1 MKRRILSLLLVL
13 TLLLALPFA
22 VAAEE
27 NGTANQE
34 NVSITVSPEP
44 DLTTGVIDVEV
55 LDTLTFQLKDTG
67 GNEVNSGFL
76 RVPYGNSTTD
86 MSVTNGAVQ
95 LPVSNLIVSNND
107 RLDGGSREYCFKYME
122 SSDRDPIAEITLNI
136 SVHSVSVSNISLT
149 SNYALGGQIDAFN
162 VVFPQVNGVTF
173 GTPQIRN
180 EADEPV
186 TSGTFDHQTYKVQVP
201 VSFSKG
207 YKPAD
212 DFAITLDGKP
222 GEPIDGGYAFE
233 LYPTYTITYNNLD
246 GGNLSNAPASYNKYS
261 GTVTIPNPTKDGYRF
276 LGWTGEGITE
286 PQKDISFAANEMNR
300 NLTYTAKWEKIIYHN
315 VDFVTRHG
323 ATPQAQR
330 VESGTKAAKP
340 ADPTE
345 DGWKFK
351 SWHLNNDYKDAPFD
365 FDTPITGDT
374 TLYAKWAKTWTVT
387 FDSNGHGAA
396 PAVQTVEEGEKATKP
411 ADPTA
416 EGYSFQGWYTDTRYT
431 MEYDFSKEVTEDT
444 TLYAKWVKK
453 PIVSFNTNG
462 HGAAPASQTVEL
474 NGKAV
479 KPADPT
485 AEGYVFR
492 GWYTTAACT
501 TEFDFNTPIAADTT
515 LYAKWDEI
523 YTVTFNV
530 GGHGTAPAPQKVENG
545 GKATKPENPTAKGW
559 RFDGW
564 YTDEKCT
571 ARYDFDKA
579 VTANTT
585 LYAKWT
591 QLFTLTFETNGGT
604 KIDSVEAPDGSLVYL
619 GSYKP
624 TKSGY
629 YFVGWYTDKN
639 LTRASRVGYV
649 RMDGNK
655 TVYAKFAVADKTNPK
670 TADPALPG
678 LALAVLSFSTVG
690 LAAVGLKKRK

>member
-13 TLLLALPFA
+13 TLLLALPVG
-22 VAAEE
+22 VAATE
-27 NGTANQE
+27 AAKKD
-34 NVSITVSPEP
+34 V
-44 DLTTGVIDVEV
+44 DIDVR
-55 LDTLTFQLKDTG
+55 
-67 GNEVNSGFL
+67 S
-76 RVPYGNSTTD
+76 NSTL
-86 MSVTNGAVQ
+86 NYGE
-95 LPVSNLIVSNND
+95 PIVFFVHEKGND
-107 RLDGGSREYCFKYME
+107 
-122 SSDRDPIAEITLNI
+122 T
-136 SVHSVSVSNISLT
+136 T
-149 SNYALGGQIDAFN
+149 
-162 VVFPQVNGVTF
+162 
-173 GTPQIRN
+173 
-180 EADEPV
+180 PV
-186 TSGTFDHQTYKVQVP
+186 TSGQLRIKLNDSSYGDYPGADGTVRIFLNANLVDQDVTVYVQYLGNDLWNETEEKTIQVHMNPQPLSTVTLTSAGYAYGAPVSGFSVKSATEHVSAGKVSIVNDTDTTFGEKAYKVRLQLTTE
-201 VSFSKG
+201 KG
-207 YKPAD
+207 YSLASD
-212 DFAITLDGKP
+212 VAVTLDDKTGTSTD
-222 GEPIDGGYAFE
+222 DGYYEFQLDE
-233 LYPTYTITYNNLD
+233 LYPTYTITYHLD
-246 GGNLSNAPASYNKYS
+246 GGTISGQPTSYNKYS

-286 PQKDISFAANEMNR
+286 PQKDISFAAKEMNQ
-300 NLTYTAKWEKIIYHN
+300 NLTYTAEWKEIIYHN
-315 VDFVTRHG
+315 VGFVTEHG

-330 VESGTKAAKP
+330 VESGTKAARP

-345 DGWKFK
+345 DGWRFK
-351 SWHLNNDYKDAPFD
+351 GWHDYMDAPFD

-387 FDSNGHGAA
+387 FDANGYGTA

-416 EGYSFQGWYTDTRYT
+416 EGYSFQGWYTTA
-431 MEYDFSKEVTEDT
+431 ECTEEFQFDT
-444 TLYAKWVKK
+444 TPITGNTTVYAKWVKK

-462 HGAAPASQTVEL
+462 HGAALASQTVEL

-501 TEFDFNTPIAADTT
+501 TEFDFNTPIAAD
-515 LYAKWDEI
+515 
-523 YTVTFNV
+523 
-530 GGHGTAPAPQKVENG
+530 
-545 GKATKPENPTAKGW
+545 
-559 RFDGW
+559 
-564 YTDEKCT
+564 
-571 ARYDFDKA
+571 
-579 VTANTT
+579 TT

-690 LAAVGLKKRK
+690 LAAMGLKKRK

>member
-22 VAAEE
+22 GSAEAAAKLKVTATMTSNDSLFFGENLELKVEDE
-27 NGTANQE
+27 NGHPVTDGY
-34 NVSITVSPEP
+34 V
-44 DLTTGVIDVEV
+44 
-55 LDTLTFQLKDTG
+55 TFG
-67 GNEVNSGFL
+67 H
-76 RVPYGNSTTD
+76 
-86 MSVTNGAVQ
+86 NGK
-95 LPVSNLIVSNND
+95 LYDRPVSNGVAQISADDLVNRLGLVVGEQAEVTFSYLGSESYEPSEVPGKAEVTVNSKTVTQVAMTYSGYAYGNDIATVSIQTSAGANIAGVRFYDAKDQAQTAGSFGEGAYKVWINLAPAFGYEFPEKGALAVTLNGEKPLDCIDGFYVFQLD
-107 RLDGGSREYCFKYME
+107 RLVTTYHIKYTLDGGTMSGAPETYTE
-122 SSDRDPIAEITLNI
+122 NSADITLPQPTKADYRFTGWTGTD
-136 SVHSVSVSNISLT
+136 LT
-149 SNYALGGQIDAFN
+149 A
-162 VVFPQVNGVTF
+162 
-173 GTPQIRN
+173 
-180 EADEPV
+180 
-186 TSGTFDHQTYKVQVP
+186 
-201 VSFSKG
+201 
-207 YKPAD
+207 
-212 DFAITLDGKP
+212 
-222 GEPIDGGYAFE
+222 
-233 LYPTYTITYNNLD
+233 PTME
-246 GGNLSNAPASYNKYS
+246 
-261 GTVTIPNPTKDGYRF
+261 VTIP
-276 LGWTGEGITE
+276 TGSKGDRE
-286 PQKDISFAANEMNR
+286 
-300 NLTYTAKWEKIIYHN
+300 YTANWEKIQYFTVFYN
-315 VDFVTRHG
+315 VHG
-323 ATPQAQR
+323 HGTAPAEEK
-330 VESGTKAAKP
+330 VESGKTAAKP
-340 ADPTE
+340 EDPTA

-351 SWHLNNDYKDAPFD
+351 GWYISDDYIGEPFD
-365 FDTPITGDT
+365 FTTAITRDT
-374 TLYAKWAKTWTVT
+374 TLHAKWARTWTVT
-387 FDSNGHGAA
+387 FDVGDHGTA
-396 PAVQTVEEGEKATKP
+396 PAAQTVEDGAKATKP

-416 EGYSFQGWYTDTRYT
+416 EDYSFQGWYTDTRYT

-444 TLYAKWVKK
+444 TVYAKWVKK
-453 PIVSFNTNG
+453 PIVSFNRNG
-462 HGAAPASQTVEL
+462 HGTAPASQTVEL

-530 GGHGTAPAPQKVENG
+530 GGHGTAPTPQKVENG

-690 LAAVGLKKRK
+690 LAALGIQKRK

>member
-22 VAAEE
+22 AAADETKEVTLTLTKDTWTYTDTVTFSVKGPDGEDVPNGEVEVRSSMDHVFCYVNNGVAEISASVLVSKLELTLGQKTE
-27 NGTANQE
+27 ISVNYIPGSGSDYGPKSGQT
-34 NVSITVSPEP
+34 SITVNESTLPTVALTSAGYAYGKP
-44 DLTTGVIDVEV
+44 VSGFQLTTPTGVQIGGKQIHDEKDAEV
-55 LDTLTFQLKDTG
+55 
-67 GNEVNSGFL
+67 
-76 RVPYGNSTTD
+76 TD
-86 MSVTNGAVQ
+86 G
-95 LPVSNLIVSNND
+95 
-107 RLDGGSREYCFKYME
+107 
-122 SSDRDPIAEITLNI
+122 
-136 SVHSVSVSNISLT
+136 
-149 SNYALGGQIDAFN
+149 
-162 VVFPQVNGVTF
+162 TF
-173 GTPQIRN
+173 GAQAYTLWVN
-180 EADEPV
+180 LECKE
-186 TSGTFDHQTYKVQVP
+186 
-201 VSFSKG
+201 G
-207 YKPAD
+207 YKLSEKPAV
-212 DFAITLDGKP
+212 TLDGK
-222 GEPIDGGYAFE
+222 EPMRIEDGFYVFQ
-233 LYPTYTITYNNLD
+233 LDRLVTTYHIKYTLD
-246 GGNLSNAPASYNKYS
+246 GGTMSGAPETYTENSADITLPQPTKADYRFTGWT
-261 GTVTIPNPTKDGYRF
+261 GTDLTAPTMEVTIP
-276 LGWTGEGITE
+276 TGSKGDRE
-286 PQKDISFAANEMNR
+286 
-300 NLTYTAKWEKIIYHN
+300 YTANWERIQYFTVSYRDGGHGKSTMPADEKVEEGKYA
-315 VDFVTRHG
+315 TRP
-323 ATPQAQR
+323 T
-330 VESGTKAAKP
+330 
-340 ADPTE
+340 DPTE
-345 DGWKFK
+345 KGWIFK
-351 SWHLNNDYKDAPFD
+351 GWYEKDDYIGDVFD
-365 FDTPITGDT
+365 FEKTQITQDI
-374 TLYAKWAKTWTVT
+374 TLTARWAQAFTVK
-387 FDSNGHGAA
+387 FDANGHGHA
-396 PAVQTVEEGEKATKP
+396 TVP
-411 ADPTA
+411 AD
-416 EGYSFQGWYTDTRYT
+416 
-431 MEYDFSKEVTEDT
+431 
-444 TLYAKWVKK
+444 
-453 PIVSFNTNG
+453 
-462 HGAAPASQTVEL
+462 QTVEL
-474 NGKAV
+474 NGKAT

-530 GGHGTAPAPQKVENG
+530 GDHGTAPAPQKVENG

-690 LAAVGLKKRK
+690 LAALGIQKRK

>member
-22 VAAEE
+22 GSAEAAAKLKVTATMTSNDSLFFGENLELKVEDE
-27 NGTANQE
+27 NGHPVTDG
-34 NVSITVSPEP
+34 NV
-44 DLTTGVIDVEV
+44 
-55 LDTLTFQLKDTG
+55 TFG
-67 GNEVNSGFL
+67 H
-76 RVPYGNSTTD
+76 
-86 MSVTNGAVQ
+86 NGK
-95 LPVSNLIVSNND
+95 LYDRPVSNGVAQISADDLVNRLGLVVGEQAEVTFSYQGSESYEPSEVPGKAEVTVNSKTVTQVAMTYSGYAYGNDIATVSIQTSAGANIAGVRFYDAKDQAQTAGSFGEGAYKVWINLAPAFGYEFPEKGALAVTLNGEKPLDCIDGFYVFQLD
-107 RLDGGSREYCFKYME
+107 RLVTTYHIKYTLVGGTMSGAPETYTE
-122 SSDRDPIAEITLNI
+122 NSADITLPQPTKADYRFTGWTGTD
-136 SVHSVSVSNISLT
+136 LT
-149 SNYALGGQIDAFN
+149 A
-162 VVFPQVNGVTF
+162 
-173 GTPQIRN
+173 
-180 EADEPV
+180 
-186 TSGTFDHQTYKVQVP
+186 
-201 VSFSKG
+201 
-207 YKPAD
+207 
-212 DFAITLDGKP
+212 
-222 GEPIDGGYAFE
+222 
-233 LYPTYTITYNNLD
+233 PTME
-246 GGNLSNAPASYNKYS
+246 
-261 GTVTIPNPTKDGYRF
+261 VTIP
-276 LGWTGEGITE
+276 TGSKGDRE
-286 PQKDISFAANEMNR
+286 
-300 NLTYTAKWEKIIYHN
+300 YTANWEKIQYFTVSYRDGGHGKSTMPADEK
-315 VDFVTRHG
+315 VEEGKYATRP
-323 ATPQAQR
+323 T
-330 VESGTKAAKP
+330 
-340 ADPTE
+340 DPTE
-345 DGWKFK
+345 KGWIFK
-351 SWHLNNDYKDAPFD
+351 GWYEKDDYIGDVFD
-365 FDTPITGDT
+365 FEKTQITQDI
-374 TLYAKWAKTWTVT
+374 TLTARWAQAFTVK
-387 FDSNGHGAA
+387 FD
-396 PAVQTVEEGEKATKP
+396 
-411 ADPTA
+411 
-416 EGYSFQGWYTDTRYT
+416 
-431 MEYDFSKEVTEDT
+431 
-444 TLYAKWVKK
+444 
-453 PIVSFNTNG
+453 TNG
-462 HGAAPASQTVEL
+462 HGHATVPADQTVEL
-474 NGKAV
+474 NGKAT

-530 GGHGTAPAPQKVENG
+530 GGHGTAPTPQKVENG

-571 ARYDFDKA
+571 AGYDFDKA

-690 LAAVGLKKRK
+690 LAALGIQKRK

>member
-13 TLLLALPFA
+13 TLLLALPVG

-44 DLTTGVIDVEV
+44 DSTTGVIDVEV

-76 RVPYGNSTTD
+76 RVPYGNSTRD

-95 LPVSNLIVSNND
+95 FPVSNLIASNND

-162 VVFPQVNGVTF
+162 VAFPQVNGVTF

-201 VSFSKG
+201 VSFSKD

-246 GGNLSNAPASYNKYS
+246 GGNPSNAPASYNKYS

-286 PQKDISFAANEMNR
+286 PQKDVSFEAKEMNR
-300 NLTYTAKWEKIIYHN
+300 NLTYTAMWKEIIYHN
-315 VDFVTRHG
+315 VGFVTGHG
-323 ATPQAQR
+323 ATPQPQQ
-330 VESGTKAAKP
+330 VESGTKAARP

-351 SWHLNNDYKDAPFD
+351 GWYISDDYIGEPFD
-365 FDTPITGDT
+365 FTTAITENT
-374 TLYAKWAKTWTVT
+374 TLHAKWAKTWTVT
-387 FDSNGHGAA
+387 FDSNGHGTA
-396 PAVQTVEEGEKATKP
+396 PAMQTVEEGE
-411 ADPTA
+411 
-416 EGYSFQGWYTDTRYT
+416 
-431 MEYDFSKEVTEDT
+431 
-444 TLYAKWVKK
+444 
-453 PIVSFNTNG
+453 N
-462 HGAAPASQTVEL
+462 
-474 NGKAV
+474 AV

-530 GGHGTAPAPQKVENG
+530 GGHGTAPAAQKVENG

-690 LAAVGLKKRK
+690 LAAMGLKKRK

>member
-13 TLLLALPFA
+13 TLLLALPVGASADEAKEVTLTLTKDTWTYTDTVTFSVKGPDDEDVPNGEVEVRSSMDHVFCHVNKG
-22 VAAEE
+22 VAEISASVLISKLELTLGQKTE
-27 NGTANQE
+27 ISVNYIPGSGSDYGPKSGQT
-34 NVSITVSPEP
+34 SITVNESTLPTVALTSAGYAYGKP
-44 DLTTGVIDVEV
+44 VSGFQLTTPTGVQIGGKQIHDENDAEV
-55 LDTLTFQLKDTG
+55 
-67 GNEVNSGFL
+67 
-76 RVPYGNSTTD
+76 TD
-86 MSVTNGAVQ
+86 G
-95 LPVSNLIVSNND
+95 
-107 RLDGGSREYCFKYME
+107 
-122 SSDRDPIAEITLNI
+122 
-136 SVHSVSVSNISLT
+136 
-149 SNYALGGQIDAFN
+149 
-162 VVFPQVNGVTF
+162 TF
-173 GTPQIRN
+173 GAQAYTLWVN
-180 EADEPV
+180 LECEE
-186 TSGTFDHQTYKVQVP
+186 
-201 VSFSKG
+201 G
-207 YKPAD
+207 YKLSEKPAV
-212 DFAITLDGKP
+212 TLDGK
-222 GEPIDGGYAFE
+222 EPLRIEDGFYVFQLDRLVTTYHIKYTLVGGTMSGAPE
-233 LYPTYTITYNNLD
+233 TYTENSADITLPQPTKADYRFTGWTGTDLT
-246 GGNLSNAPASYNKYS
+246 AP
-261 GTVTIPNPTKDGYRF
+261 TMEVTIP
-276 LGWTGEGITE
+276 TGSKGDRE
-286 PQKDISFAANEMNR
+286 
-300 NLTYTAKWEKIIYHN
+300 YTANWEKIQYFTVSYRDGGHGQSTMPADEK
-315 VDFVTRHG
+315 VEEGKYATRP
-323 ATPQAQR
+323 T
-330 VESGTKAAKP
+330 
-340 ADPTE
+340 DPTE
-345 DGWKFK
+345 KGWIFK
-351 SWHLNNDYKDAPFD
+351 GWYEKDDYIGDVFD
-365 FDTPITGDT
+365 FEKTQITHDI
-374 TLYAKWAKTWTVT
+374 TLTARWAQAFTVK
-387 FDSNGHGAA
+387 FDANGHGHA
-396 PAVQTVEEGEKATKP
+396 TVP
-411 ADPTA
+411 AD
-416 EGYSFQGWYTDTRYT
+416 
-431 MEYDFSKEVTEDT
+431 
-444 TLYAKWVKK
+444 
-453 PIVSFNTNG
+453 
-462 HGAAPASQTVEL
+462 QTVEL

-639 LTRASRVGYV
+639 LTRTSRVGYV

-690 LAAVGLKKRK
+690 LAALGIQKRK

>member
-22 VAAEE
+22 GSAEAAAKLKVTATMTSNDSLFFGENLELKVEDE
-27 NGTANQE
+27 NGHPVTDG
-34 NVSITVSPEP
+34 NV
-44 DLTTGVIDVEV
+44 
-55 LDTLTFQLKDTG
+55 TFG
-67 GNEVNSGFL
+67 H
-76 RVPYGNSTTD
+76 
-86 MSVTNGAVQ
+86 NGK
-95 LPVSNLIVSNND
+95 LYDRPVSNGVAQISADDLVNRLGLVVGEQAEVTFSYQGSESYEPSEVPGKAEVTVNSKTVTQVAMTYSGYAYGNDIATVSIQTSAGANIAGVRFYDAKDQAQTAGSFGEGAYKVWINLAPAFGYEFPEKGALAVTLNGEKPLDCIDGFYVFQLD
-107 RLDGGSREYCFKYME
+107 RLVTTYHIKYTLVGGTMSGAPETYTE
-122 SSDRDPIAEITLNI
+122 NSADITLPQPTKADYRFTGWTGTD
-136 SVHSVSVSNISLT
+136 LT
-149 SNYALGGQIDAFN
+149 A
-162 VVFPQVNGVTF
+162 
-173 GTPQIRN
+173 
-180 EADEPV
+180 
-186 TSGTFDHQTYKVQVP
+186 
-201 VSFSKG
+201 
-207 YKPAD
+207 
-212 DFAITLDGKP
+212 
-222 GEPIDGGYAFE
+222 
-233 LYPTYTITYNNLD
+233 PTME
-246 GGNLSNAPASYNKYS
+246 
-261 GTVTIPNPTKDGYRF
+261 VTIP
-276 LGWTGEGITE
+276 TGSKGDRE
-286 PQKDISFAANEMNR
+286 
-300 NLTYTAKWEKIIYHN
+300 YTANWEKIQYFTVFYN
-315 VDFVTRHG
+315 VHDHG
-323 ATPQAQR
+323 TAPAEEK
-330 VESGTKAAKP
+330 VESGKTAAKP
-340 ADPTE
+340 EDPTA

-351 SWHLNNDYKDAPFD
+351 GWYISDDYIGEPFD
-365 FDTPITGDT
+365 FTTAITRDT
-374 TLYAKWAKTWTVT
+374 TLYAKWARTWTVT
-387 FDSNGHGAA
+387 FDVGDHGTA
-396 PAVQTVEEGEKATKP
+396 PAAQTVEDGAKATKP

-416 EGYSFQGWYTDTRYT
+416 EDYSFQGWYTDTRYT

-444 TLYAKWVKK
+444 TVYAKWVKK
-453 PIVSFNTNG
+453 PIVSFNRNG
-462 HGAAPASQTVEL
+462 HGTAPASQTVEL

-530 GGHGTAPAPQKVENG
+530 GGHGTAPTPQKVENG

-639 LTRASRVGYV
+639 LTRTSRVGYV

-690 LAAVGLKKRK
+690 LAALGIQKRK

>member
-22 VAAEE
+22 AAADETKEVTLTLTKDTWTYTDTVTFSVKGPDGEDVPNGEVEVRSSMDHVFCYVNNGVAEISASVLVSKLELTLGQKTE
-27 NGTANQE
+27 ISVNYIPGSGSDYGPKSGQT
-34 NVSITVSPEP
+34 SITVNESTLPTVALTSAGYAYGKP
-44 DLTTGVIDVEV
+44 VSGFQLTTPTGVQIGGKQIHDENDAEV
-55 LDTLTFQLKDTG
+55 
-67 GNEVNSGFL
+67 
-76 RVPYGNSTTD
+76 TD
-86 MSVTNGAVQ
+86 G
-95 LPVSNLIVSNND
+95 
-107 RLDGGSREYCFKYME
+107 
-122 SSDRDPIAEITLNI
+122 
-136 SVHSVSVSNISLT
+136 
-149 SNYALGGQIDAFN
+149 
-162 VVFPQVNGVTF
+162 TF
-173 GTPQIRN
+173 GAQAYTLWVN
-180 EADEPV
+180 LECKE
-186 TSGTFDHQTYKVQVP
+186 
-201 VSFSKG
+201 G
-207 YKPAD
+207 YKLSEKPAV
-212 DFAITLDGKP
+212 TLDGK
-222 GEPIDGGYAFE
+222 EPLRIEDGFYVFQ
-233 LYPTYTITYNNLD
+233 LDRLVTTYHIKYTLD
-246 GGNLSNAPASYNKYS
+246 GGTMSGAPETYTENSADITLPQPTKADYRFTGWT
-261 GTVTIPNPTKDGYRF
+261 GTDLTAPTMEVTIP
-276 LGWTGEGITE
+276 TGSKGDRE
-286 PQKDISFAANEMNR
+286 
-300 NLTYTAKWEKIIYHN
+300 YTANWEEIQYFTVSYRDGGHGQSTMPADEKVEEGKYATRPTDPTEKGWIFKGWYEKDDYIG
-315 VDFVTRHG
+315 DAFVFEKTQITHDITLTARWAQAFTVKFDANGHG
-323 ATPQAQR
+323 TAPADQT
-330 VESGTKAAKP
+330 VEINGKAAKP
-340 ADPTE
+340 TDPT
-345 DGWKFK
+345 DG
-351 SWHLNNDYKDAPFD
+351 DYSFQGWYTTAECSTTFD
-365 FDTPITGDT
+365 FSTPITGDT
-374 TLYAKWAKTWTVT
+374 TV
-387 FDSNGHGAA
+387 
-396 PAVQTVEEGEKATKP
+396 
-411 ADPTA
+411 
-416 EGYSFQGWYTDTRYT
+416 
-431 MEYDFSKEVTEDT
+431 
-444 TLYAKWVKK
+444 YAKWVKK

-462 HGAAPASQTVEL
+462 HGTAPTRQTVEL
-474 NGKAV
+474 NGKAT

-530 GGHGTAPAPQKVENG
+530 GGHGTAPTPQKVENG

-690 LAAVGLKKRK
+690 LAALGIQKRK

>member
-22 VAAEE
+22 GSAEAAAKLKVTATMTSNDSLFFGENLELKVEDE
-27 NGTANQE
+27 NGHPVTDGNVMFGHNGNQH
-34 NVSITVSPEP
+34 
-44 DLTTGVIDVEV
+44 
-55 LDTLTFQLKDTG
+55 
-67 GNEVNSGFL
+67 NS
-76 RVPYGNSTTD
+76 
-86 MSVTNGAVQ
+86 
-95 LPVSNLIVSNND
+95 PVSNGVAQISADDLVHQLGLVVGEQAEVTFSYQGSESYEPSEAPGKAEVTVNRKTVTQVAMTYSGYAYGNDIATVSIQTSAGAKIAGVRFYDAKDLEQTEGRFGEGAYKVWINLAPAFGYEFPEKGALAVTLNGEKPLECID
-107 RLDGGSREYCFKYME
+107 GFYIFQLDKLVPTYHIKYTLNGGTMSGAPETYTE
-122 SSDRDPIAEITLNI
+122 NSADITLPQPTRAGYRFTGWTGTG
-136 SVHSVSVSNISLT
+136 LT
-149 SNYALGGQIDAFN
+149 A
-162 VVFPQVNGVTF
+162 
-173 GTPQIRN
+173 
-180 EADEPV
+180 
-186 TSGTFDHQTYKVQVP
+186 
-201 VSFSKG
+201 
-207 YKPAD
+207 
-212 DFAITLDGKP
+212 
-222 GEPIDGGYAFE
+222 
-233 LYPTYTITYNNLD
+233 PTME
-246 GGNLSNAPASYNKYS
+246 
-261 GTVTIPNPTKDGYRF
+261 VTIP
-276 LGWTGEGITE
+276 TGSKGDRE
-286 PQKDISFAANEMNR
+286 
-300 NLTYTAKWEKIIYHN
+300 YTANWEEIQYFTVFYN
-315 VDFVTRHG
+315 VHG
-323 ATPQAQR
+323 HGTAPDDEK
-330 VESGTKAAKP
+330 VESGKTAAKP
-340 ADPTE
+340 ENPTE

-351 SWHLNNDYKDAPFD
+351 GWYRSDDYIGEPFD
-365 FDTPITGDT
+365 FTTAITENT
-374 TLYAKWAKTWTVT
+374 TLHAKWARTWTVS
-387 FDSNGHGAA
+387 FDVGSHGTA
-396 PAVQTVEEGEKATKP
+396 PTAQTVENGAKATKP

-416 EGYSFQGWYTDTRYT
+416 EDYSFQGWYTDTRYT

-444 TLYAKWVKK
+444 TVYAKWVKK
-453 PIVSFNTNG
+453 PIVSFNKNG
-462 HGAAPASQTVEL
+462 HGTAPASQTVEL

-530 GGHGTAPAPQKVENG
+530 GDHGTAPAPQKVENG

-564 YTDEKCT
+564 YTDT
-571 ARYDFDKA
+571 RYTTKYTFNEE
-579 VTANTT
+579 VTADTT

-639 LTRASRVGYV
+639 LTRESRVGYV

-690 LAAVGLKKRK
+690 LAALGIQKRK

>member
-13 TLLLALPFA
+13 TLLLALP
-22 VAAEE
+22 VAAAAAGTKEVTLTLTQDTWTYTDTVTFSVKGPGGE
-27 NGTANQE
+27 DVPNGEVEVRSSMGLVSCHVNNGVAKISASELVSTLELALGQE
-34 NVSITVSPEP
+34 AEIFVTYIPGSGSDYAPTSGQTSITVNESTLPTVA
-44 DLTTGVIDVEV
+44 LTSAGYAYGKPVSG
-55 LDTLTFQLKDTG
+55 FQLTKPMGVQIGGKQIRDANDAEVKDGTFG
-67 GNEVNSGFL
+67 AQAYTLWVNLECEKGYKLSENTAVTLDRKEPLRIEDGFYIFQL
-76 RVPYGNSTTD
+76 DKLVPTYHIKYT
-86 MSVTNGAVQ
+86 
-95 LPVSNLIVSNND
+95 
-107 RLDGGSREYCFKYME
+107 LDGGTMSGAPDSYTEN
-122 SSDRDPIAEITLNI
+122 SADITLPQPTKAGYRFAGWTGTG
-136 SVHSVSVSNISLT
+136 LT
-149 SNYALGGQIDAFN
+149 A
-162 VVFPQVNGVTF
+162 
-173 GTPQIRN
+173 
-180 EADEPV
+180 
-186 TSGTFDHQTYKVQVP
+186 
-201 VSFSKG
+201 
-207 YKPAD
+207 
-212 DFAITLDGKP
+212 
-222 GEPIDGGYAFE
+222 
-233 LYPTYTITYNNLD
+233 PTME
-246 GGNLSNAPASYNKYS
+246 
-261 GTVTIPNPTKDGYRF
+261 VTIP
-276 LGWTGEGITE
+276 TGSKEDREYTANWEEIQYFTVFYNVHGHGKA
-286 PQKDISFAANEMNR
+286 PANE
-300 NLTYTAKWEKIIYHN
+300 K
-315 VDFVTRHG
+315 
-323 ATPQAQR
+323 
-330 VESGTKAAKP
+330 VESGKTAAKP
-340 ADPTE
+340 ENPTE

-351 SWHLNNDYKDAPFD
+351 GWYRSDDYIGEPFD
-365 FDTPITGDT
+365 FTTAITEDT
-374 TLYAKWAKTWTVT
+374 TLHAKWARTWTVS
-387 FDSNGHGAA
+387 FDVGSHGTA
-396 PAVQTVEEGEKATKP
+396 PTAQTVENGAKATKP

-416 EGYSFQGWYTDTRYT
+416 EDYSFQGWYTDTRYT

-444 TLYAKWVKK
+444 TVYAKWVKK
-453 PIVSFNTNG
+453 PIVSFNANG
-462 HGAAPASQTVEL
+462 HGTAPASQTVEL

-492 GWYTTAACT
+492 GWYTTAECT

-515 LYAKWDEI
+515 LYAKWNET

-530 GGHGTAPAPQKVENG
+530 GDHGTAPAAQKVENG

-564 YTDEKCT
+564 YTDERCT

-639 LTRASRVGYV
+639 LTRESRVGYV

-690 LAAVGLKKRK
+690 LAAVGIQKRK

>member
-22 VAAEE
+22 AAADETKEVTLTLTKDTWTYTDTVTFSVKGPDGEDVPNGEVEVRSSMDHVFCYVNNGVAEISASVLVSKLELTLGQKTE
-27 NGTANQE
+27 ISVNYIPGSGSDYGPKSGQT
-34 NVSITVSPEP
+34 SITVNESTLPTVALTSAGYAYGKP
-44 DLTTGVIDVEV
+44 VSGFQLTTPTGVQIGGKQIHDENDAEV
-55 LDTLTFQLKDTG
+55 
-67 GNEVNSGFL
+67 
-76 RVPYGNSTTD
+76 TD
-86 MSVTNGAVQ
+86 G
-95 LPVSNLIVSNND
+95 
-107 RLDGGSREYCFKYME
+107 
-122 SSDRDPIAEITLNI
+122 
-136 SVHSVSVSNISLT
+136 
-149 SNYALGGQIDAFN
+149 
-162 VVFPQVNGVTF
+162 TF
-173 GTPQIRN
+173 GAQAYTLWVN
-180 EADEPV
+180 LECEE
-186 TSGTFDHQTYKVQVP
+186 
-201 VSFSKG
+201 G
-207 YKPAD
+207 YKLSEKPAV
-212 DFAITLDGKP
+212 TLDGK
-222 GEPIDGGYAFE
+222 EPLRIEDGFYVFQ
-233 LYPTYTITYNNLD
+233 LDRLVTTYHIKYTLD
-246 GGNLSNAPASYNKYS
+246 GGTMSGAPETYTENSADITLPQPTKADYRFTGWT
-261 GTVTIPNPTKDGYRF
+261 GTDLTAPTMEVTIPTGSKGDREYTANWKKIQYFTVSYRDG
-276 LGWTGEGITE
+276 GHGKSTM
-286 PQKDISFAANEMNR
+286 PANEKVEEGK
-300 NLTYTAKWEKIIYHN
+300 YA
-315 VDFVTRHG
+315 TRP
-323 ATPQAQR
+323 T
-330 VESGTKAAKP
+330 
-340 ADPTE
+340 DPTE
-345 DGWKFK
+345 KGWIFKGWYEDDDYIGDAFVFEKTQITQDITLTARWAQAFTVKF
-351 SWHLNNDYKDAPFD
+351 DA
-365 FDTPITGDT
+365 
-374 TLYAKWAKTWTVT
+374 
-387 FDSNGHGAA
+387 NGHGHA
-396 PAVQTVEEGEKATKP
+396 TVP
-411 ADPTA
+411 AD
-416 EGYSFQGWYTDTRYT
+416 
-431 MEYDFSKEVTEDT
+431 
-444 TLYAKWVKK
+444 
-453 PIVSFNTNG
+453 
-462 HGAAPASQTVEL
+462 QTVEL
-474 NGKAV
+474 NGKAT

-571 ARYDFDKA
+571 AGYDFDKA

-639 LTRASRVGYV
+639 LTRESRVGYV

-690 LAAVGLKKRK
+690 LAAFGIQKRK

>member
-13 TLLLALPFA
+13 TLLMALP
-22 VAAEE
+22 VAASATE
-27 NGTANQE
+27 AAKKD
-34 NVSITVSPEP
+34 V
-44 DLTTGVIDVEV
+44 DIDVR
-55 LDTLTFQLKDTG
+55 
-67 GNEVNSGFL
+67 S
-76 RVPYGNSTTD
+76 NSTL
-86 MSVTNGAVQ
+86 NYGE
-95 LPVSNLIVSNND
+95 PIVFFVHEKGND
-107 RLDGGSREYCFKYME
+107 
-122 SSDRDPIAEITLNI
+122 T
-136 SVHSVSVSNISLT
+136 T
-149 SNYALGGQIDAFN
+149 
-162 VVFPQVNGVTF
+162 
-173 GTPQIRN
+173 
-180 EADEPV
+180 PV
-186 TSGTFDHQTYKVQVP
+186 TSGQLRIKLNDSSYDTYLGADGTVRIFLNANLVDQDVTVYVRYLGSDLWNETEEKTIQVHMNPQPLSTVTLTSAGYAYGAPVNGFSVKSATEHVSAGKVSIVNDTDTTFGEKAYKVRLQLTTE
-201 VSFSKG
+201 KG
-207 YKPAD
+207 YSLASD
-212 DFAITLDGKP
+212 VAVTLDDKTGTSTD
-222 GEPIDGGYAFE
+222 DGYYEFQLDE
-233 LYPTYTITYNNLD
+233 LYPTYTITYDLD
-246 GGNLSNAPASYNKYS
+246 GGTISGQPISYNKYS

-286 PQKDISFAANEMNR
+286 PQKDVSFAAKEMNR
-300 NLTYTAKWEKIIYHN
+300 NLTYTAKWKEIIYHN
-315 VDFVTRHG
+315 VGFVTGHG
-323 ATPQAQR
+323 AAPQAQQ
-330 VESGTKAAKP
+330 VESGTKAARP

-351 SWHLNNDYKDAPFD
+351 GWYISDDYIGEPFD
-365 FDTPITGDT
+365 FTTAITENT

-387 FDSNGHGAA
+387 FDVGGHGAA
-396 PAVQTVEEGEKATKP
+396 PAVQTVEKGEKATKP
-411 ADPTA
+411 VDPTA

-462 HGAAPASQTVEL
+462 HGTAPASQTVEL

-501 TEFDFNTPIAADTT
+501 TEFDFNTPITADTT

-530 GGHGTAPAPQKVENG
+530 GGHGTAPAAQKVENG

>member
-22 VAAEE
+22 GSAEAAAKKLKVTATMTSNDSLFFGENLELKVEDE
-27 NGTANQE
+27 NGHPVTDGY
-34 NVSITVSPEP
+34 V
-44 DLTTGVIDVEV
+44 
-55 LDTLTFQLKDTG
+55 TFG
-67 GNEVNSGFL
+67 H
-76 RVPYGNSTTD
+76 
-86 MSVTNGAVQ
+86 NGK
-95 LPVSNLIVSNND
+95 LYDSPVSNGVAQISADDLVHQLGLVVGEQAEVTFSYLGSESYEPSEVPGKAEVTVNRKTVTQVAMTYSGYAYGNDIKTVSIQTSAGANIAGVRFYDAQDHWQTAGSFGEGAYKVWISLAPASGYEFPEKGALAVTLNGEKPLDCIDGFYVFQLD
-107 RLDGGSREYCFKYME
+107 RLVATYCIKYTLDGGTMSGAPETYTE
-122 SSDRDPIAEITLNI
+122 NSADITLPQPTKADYRFTGWTGTD
-136 SVHSVSVSNISLT
+136 LT
-149 SNYALGGQIDAFN
+149 A
-162 VVFPQVNGVTF
+162 
-173 GTPQIRN
+173 
-180 EADEPV
+180 
-186 TSGTFDHQTYKVQVP
+186 
-201 VSFSKG
+201 
-207 YKPAD
+207 
-212 DFAITLDGKP
+212 
-222 GEPIDGGYAFE
+222 
-233 LYPTYTITYNNLD
+233 PTME
-246 GGNLSNAPASYNKYS
+246 
-261 GTVTIPNPTKDGYRF
+261 VTIP
-276 LGWTGEGITE
+276 TGSKGDRE
-286 PQKDISFAANEMNR
+286 
-300 NLTYTAKWEKIIYHN
+300 YTANWEKIQYFTVFYN
-315 VDFVTRHG
+315 VHDHG
-323 ATPQAQR
+323 TAPAEEK
-330 VESGTKAAKP
+330 VESGKTAAKP
-340 ADPTE
+340 EDPTE

-351 SWHLNNDYKDAPFD
+351 GWYISDDYIGEPFD
-365 FDTPITGDT
+365 FTTAITRDT
-374 TLYAKWAKTWTVT
+374 TFHAKWARTWTVT
-387 FDSNGHGAA
+387 FDVGDHGTA
-396 PAVQTVEEGEKATKP
+396 PAAQTVEDGAKATKP

-416 EGYSFQGWYTDTRYT
+416 EDYSFQGWYTDTRYT

-444 TLYAKWVKK
+444 TVYAKWVKK
-453 PIVSFNTNG
+453 PIVSFNRNG
-462 HGAAPASQTVEL
+462 HGTAPASQTVEL
-474 NGKAV
+474 NGKAT

-530 GGHGTAPAPQKVENG
+530 GGHGTAPTPQKVENG

-690 LAAVGLKKRK
+690 LAALGIQKRK

>member
-1 MKRRILSLLLVL
+1 MPTVAL
-13 TLLLALPFA
+13 TFVGYAYGKPVSGFSVQSA
-22 VAAEE
+22 TEHVSAGE
-27 NGTANQE
+27 
-34 NVSITVSPEP
+34 VSIVNDTDTTFGEKAYKVRLQ
-44 DLTTGVIDVEV
+44 LTTAEGYSLASDVAV
-55 LDTLTFQLKDTG
+55 TLDDKTGTSADDGYYEFQLD
-67 GNEVNSGFL
+67 
-76 RVPYGNSTTD
+76 
-86 MSVTNGAVQ
+86 
-95 LPVSNLIVSNND
+95 
-107 RLDGGSREYCFKYME
+107 
-122 SSDRDPIAEITLNI
+122 
-136 SVHSVSVSNISLT
+136 
-149 SNYALGGQIDAFN
+149 
-162 VVFPQVNGVTF
+162 
-173 GTPQIRN
+173 
-180 EADEPV
+180 
-186 TSGTFDHQTYKVQVP
+186 
-201 VSFSKG
+201 
-207 YKPAD
+207 
-212 DFAITLDGKP
+212 
-222 GEPIDGGYAFE
+222 E
-233 LYPTYTITYNNLD
+233 LYPTYTITYELD
-246 GGNLSNAPASYNKYS
+246 GGTIFGQPTSYNKYS

-276 LGWTGEGITE
+276 LGWTDEDITE
-286 PQKDISFAANEMNR
+286 PQKDISFAAKEMNQ
-300 NLTYTAKWEKIIYHN
+300 NLTYTAEWEEIIYHN
-315 VDFVTRHG
+315 LGFVTEHG
-323 ATPQAQR
+323 AKPQAQR
-330 VESGTKAAKP
+330 VESGTKAARP

-345 DGWKFK
+345 DGWRFK
-351 SWHLNNDYKDAPFD
+351 GWHDYMDAPFD

-374 TLYAKWAKTWTVT
+374 TLHAKWAKTWTVT
-387 FDSNGHGAA
+387 FDSNGHGTA
-396 PAVQTVEEGEKATKP
+396 PAMQTVEEGENAVKP

-416 EGYSFQGWYTDTRYT
+416 EGYSFQGWCTTA
-431 MEYDFSKEVTEDT
+431 ECTEEFQFDT
-444 TLYAKWVKK
+444 TPITGNTTVYAKWVKK

-462 HGAAPASQTVEL
+462 HGTAPASQTVEL

-530 GGHGTAPAPQKVENG
+530 GGHGTAPAAQKVENG

-690 LAAVGLKKRK
+690 LAAMGLKKRK

>member
-13 TLLLALPFA
+13 TLLLALP
-22 VAAEE
+22 VAAAAADDHTGHKLSYYSHAGNRHEVYCDTCKTDIAPFELCSFE
-27 NGTANQE
+27 NGVCKFCRWECKHGGTVQSYDNPVTCE
-34 NVSITVSPEP
+34 NCGMELPQLAKTILDKVE
-44 DLTTGVIDVEV
+44 LTTQGYEYGKAISELQLVASQEGVTASVHEV
-55 LDTLTFQLKDTG
+55 
-67 GNEVNSGFL
+67 
-76 RVPYGNSTTD
+76 
-86 MSVTNGAVQ
+86 
-95 LPVSNLIVSNND
+95 
-107 RLDGGSREYCFKYME
+107 
-122 SSDRDPIAEITLNI
+122 RDPNQ
-136 SVHSVSVSNISLT
+136 
-149 SNYALGGQIDAFN
+149 GDA
-162 VVFPQVNGVTF
+162 
-173 GTPQIRN
+173 
-180 EADEPV
+180 PV
-186 TSGTFDHQTYKVQVP
+186 TTGTFDEQNYKVWVNLVP
-201 VSFSKG
+201 ETGYELGENCVVTLNGKADSGDNIFQLDLPARSFTVTFVTDYG
-207 YKPAD
+207 TAPNPQ
-212 DFAITLDGKP
+212 TVQR
-222 GEPIDGGYAFE
+222 
-233 LYPTYTITYNNLD
+233 
-246 GGNLSNAPASYNKYS
+246 GGNA
-261 GTVTIPNPTKDGYRF
+261 
-276 LGWTGEGITE
+276 TE
-286 PQKDISFAANEMNR
+286 PKLPDEEDHAFKGW
-300 NLTYTAKWEKIIYHN
+300 YTDREC
-315 VDFVTRHG
+315 T
-323 ATPQAQR
+323 T
-330 VESGTKAAKP
+330 
-340 ADPTE
+340 
-345 DGWKFK
+345 
-351 SWHLNNDYKDAPFD
+351 PFD
-365 FDTPITGDT
+365 FAQTPINNDII
-374 TLYAKWAKTWTVT
+374 LYAKWVNRYTVFYKDGGHGQSTMPANEKVEKGKYATRPTDPTEKGWIFKGWYEDDDYIGDVFDFEKTQITHDITLTARWAQAFTVK
-387 FDSNGHGAA
+387 FDTNGHGAA
-396 PAVQTVEEGEKATKP
+396 PADQTVEINGKAAKP
-411 ADPTA
+411 TDPTDGA
-416 EGYSFQGWYTDTRYT
+416 YSFQGWYTTAECST
-431 MEYDFSKEVTEDT
+431 TFDFSTPITEDT
-444 TLYAKWVKK
+444 TVYAKWVKK
-453 PIVSFNTNG
+453 PIVSFNKNG
-462 HGAAPASQTVEL
+462 HGTAPASQTVEL

-530 GGHGTAPAPQKVENG
+530 GNHGTAPAAQKVENG

-564 YTDEKCT
+564 YTDERCT
-571 ARYDFDKA
+571 AGYDFDKA

-639 LTRASRVGYV
+639 LTRESRVGYV

-690 LAAVGLKKRK
+690 LAALGIKKRK

>member
-13 TLLLALPFA
+13 TLLLALP
-22 VAAEE
+22 VAASATE
-27 NGTANQE
+27 AAKKD
-34 NVSITVSPEP
+34 V
-44 DLTTGVIDVEV
+44 VIDVR
-55 LDTLTFQLKDTG
+55 
-67 GNEVNSGFL
+67 S
-76 RVPYGNSTTD
+76 NSTL
-86 MSVTNGAVQ
+86 NYGE
-95 LPVSNLIVSNND
+95 PIVFFVHEKGND
-107 RLDGGSREYCFKYME
+107 
-122 SSDRDPIAEITLNI
+122 T
-136 SVHSVSVSNISLT
+136 T
-149 SNYALGGQIDAFN
+149 
-162 VVFPQVNGVTF
+162 
-173 GTPQIRN
+173 
-180 EADEPV
+180 PV
-186 TSGTFDHQTYKVQVP
+186 TSGQLRIKLGGSSYDHYPRADGTVQLFLDVSLVDQDVTVYVQYLGNDLWNETEEKTIQVHMNPQPLSTVTLTSAGYAYGAPVNGFSVKSATEHVSAGEVSIENDTDTTFGEKAYKVRLQLTTE
-201 VSFSKG
+201 KG
-207 YKPAD
+207 YSLAPDAVV
-212 DFAITLDGKP
+212 TLDGKT
-222 GEPIDGGYAFE
+222 GTSTGDGYYEFQLDE
-233 LYPTYTITYNNLD
+233 LYPTYTITYNLD
-246 GGNLSNAPASYNKYS
+246 RGTISGQPTSYNKYS
-261 GTVTIPNPTKDGYRF
+261 GRVTIPNPTKDGYRF

-286 PQKDISFAANEMNR
+286 PQKDVSFEAKEMNR

-315 VDFVTRHG
+315 VDFVTEHG
-323 ATPQAQR
+323 AKPQAQQ
-330 VESGTKAAKP
+330 VESGTKAARP

-351 SWHLNNDYKDAPFD
+351 SWHLNNDYMDAPFD
-365 FDTPITGDT
+365 FDTPITENI

-387 FDSNGHGAA
+387 FDSNGHGTA
-396 PAVQTVEEGEKATKP
+396 PAVQTVEEGENAVKP
-411 ADPTA
+411 TDPTD
-416 EGYSFQGWYTDTRYT
+416 GDYSFQGWYTTAECST
-431 MEYDFSKEVTEDT
+431 TFDFSTPITGDT
-444 TLYAKWVKK
+444 TVYAKWVKK
-453 PIVSFNTNG
+453 PIVSFNRNG
-462 HGAAPASQTVEL
+462 HGTAPASQTVEL
-474 NGKAV
+474 SGKAV

-501 TEFDFNTPIAADTT
+501 TEFDFNTPITADTT
-515 LYAKWDEI
+515 LYAKWNET

-530 GGHGTAPAPQKVENG
+530 GRHGTAPTAQTVENG

-571 ARYDFDKA
+571 AGYDFDKA

-639 LTRASRVGYV
+639 LTRESRVGYV

-678 LALAVLSFSTVG
+678 LALAVLSFSAVG
-690 LAAVGLKKRK
+690 LAALGIQKRK

>member
-22 VAAEE
+22 GSAEAAAKLKVTATMTSNDSLFFGENLELKVEDE
-27 NGTANQE
+27 NGHPVTDG
-34 NVSITVSPEP
+34 NV
-44 DLTTGVIDVEV
+44 
-55 LDTLTFQLKDTG
+55 TFG
-67 GNEVNSGFL
+67 H
-76 RVPYGNSTTD
+76 
-86 MSVTNGAVQ
+86 NGK
-95 LPVSNLIVSNND
+95 LYDRPVSNGVAQISADDLVNRLGLVVGEQAEVTFSYQGSESYEPSEVPGKAEVTVNSKTVTQVAMTYSGYAYGNDIATVSIQTSAGANIAGVRFYDAKDQAQTAGSFGEGAYKVWINLAPAFGYEFPEKGALAVTLNGEKPLDCIDGFYVFQLD
-107 RLDGGSREYCFKYME
+107 RLVTTYHIKYTLVGGTMSGAPETYTE
-122 SSDRDPIAEITLNI
+122 NSADITLPQPTKADYRFTGWTGTD
-136 SVHSVSVSNISLT
+136 LT
-149 SNYALGGQIDAFN
+149 A
-162 VVFPQVNGVTF
+162 
-173 GTPQIRN
+173 
-180 EADEPV
+180 
-186 TSGTFDHQTYKVQVP
+186 
-201 VSFSKG
+201 
-207 YKPAD
+207 
-212 DFAITLDGKP
+212 
-222 GEPIDGGYAFE
+222 
-233 LYPTYTITYNNLD
+233 PTME
-246 GGNLSNAPASYNKYS
+246 
-261 GTVTIPNPTKDGYRF
+261 VTIP
-276 LGWTGEGITE
+276 TGSKGDRE
-286 PQKDISFAANEMNR
+286 
-300 NLTYTAKWEKIIYHN
+300 YTANWEKIQYFTVFYN
-315 VDFVTRHG
+315 VHDHG
-323 ATPQAQR
+323 TAPAEEK
-330 VESGTKAAKP
+330 VESGKTAAKP
-340 ADPTE
+340 EDPTA

-351 SWHLNNDYKDAPFD
+351 GWYISDDYIGEPFD
-365 FDTPITGDT
+365 FTTAITRDT
-374 TLYAKWAKTWTVT
+374 TLHAKWARTWTVT
-387 FDSNGHGAA
+387 FDVGDHGTA
-396 PAVQTVEEGEKATKP
+396 PAAQTVEDGAKATKP

-416 EGYSFQGWYTDTRYT
+416 EYYSFQGWYTDTRYT

-444 TLYAKWVKK
+444 TVYAKWVKK
-453 PIVSFNTNG
+453 PIVSFNANG
-462 HGAAPASQTVEL
+462 HGTAPARQTVEL
-474 NGKAV
+474 NGKAT

-530 GGHGTAPAPQKVENG
+530 GGHGTAPTPQKVENG

-571 ARYDFDKA
+571 AGYDFDKA

-690 LAAVGLKKRK
+690 LAALGIQKRK

>member
-13 TLLLALPFA
+13 TLLLALP
-22 VAAEE
+22 VAAAADETKGVTLTLTKDTWTYTDTVTFSVKGPGGE
-27 NGTANQE
+27 DVPNGEVVVHHDVNKVSRCVNNGVAEISASELVSGLGLTLDQE
-34 NVSITVSPEP
+34 TEIIVNYAPGSGSNYEPTSDQTLSITVNESTLPTVALTSAGYAYGKP
-44 DLTTGVIDVEV
+44 VSGFQLTTPTGVQIGGKQIHDENDAEV
-55 LDTLTFQLKDTG
+55 
-67 GNEVNSGFL
+67 
-76 RVPYGNSTTD
+76 TD
-86 MSVTNGAVQ
+86 G
-95 LPVSNLIVSNND
+95 
-107 RLDGGSREYCFKYME
+107 
-122 SSDRDPIAEITLNI
+122 
-136 SVHSVSVSNISLT
+136 
-149 SNYALGGQIDAFN
+149 
-162 VVFPQVNGVTF
+162 TF
-173 GTPQIRN
+173 GAQAYTLWVN
-180 EADEPV
+180 LECEE
-186 TSGTFDHQTYKVQVP
+186 
-201 VSFSKG
+201 G
-207 YKPAD
+207 YKLSEKPAV
-212 DFAITLDGKP
+212 TLDGK
-222 GEPIDGGYAFE
+222 EPLRIEDGFYVFQ
-233 LYPTYTITYNNLD
+233 LDRLVTTYHIKYTLD
-246 GGNLSNAPASYNKYS
+246 GGTMSGAPETYTENSADITLPQPTKADYRCTGCT
-261 GTVTIPNPTKDGYRF
+261 GTDLTAPTMEVTIP
-276 LGWTGEGITE
+276 TGSKGDRE
-286 PQKDISFAANEMNR
+286 
-300 NLTYTAKWEKIIYHN
+300 YTANWKKIQYFTVSYRDGGHGKSTMPADEKVEEGKYA
-315 VDFVTRHG
+315 TRP
-323 ATPQAQR
+323 T
-330 VESGTKAAKP
+330 
-340 ADPTE
+340 DPTE
-345 DGWKFK
+345 KGWIFKGWYEKDDYIGDAFVFEKTQITQDITLTARWAQAFTVKF
-351 SWHLNNDYKDAPFD
+351 DA
-365 FDTPITGDT
+365 
-374 TLYAKWAKTWTVT
+374 
-387 FDSNGHGAA
+387 NGHGHA
-396 PAVQTVEEGEKATKP
+396 TVP
-411 ADPTA
+411 AD
-416 EGYSFQGWYTDTRYT
+416 
-431 MEYDFSKEVTEDT
+431 
-444 TLYAKWVKK
+444 
-453 PIVSFNTNG
+453 
-462 HGAAPASQTVEL
+462 QTVEL
-474 NGKAV
+474 NGKAT

-690 LAAVGLKKRK
+690 LAALGIQKRK

>member
-22 VAAEE
+22 GSAEAAAKLKVTATMTSNDSLFFGENLELKVEDE
-27 NGTANQE
+27 NGHPVTDG
-34 NVSITVSPEP
+34 NV
-44 DLTTGVIDVEV
+44 
-55 LDTLTFQLKDTG
+55 TFG
-67 GNEVNSGFL
+67 H
-76 RVPYGNSTTD
+76 
-86 MSVTNGAVQ
+86 NGK
-95 LPVSNLIVSNND
+95 LYDRPVSNGVAQISADDLVNRLGLVVGEQAEVTFSYQGSESYEPSEVPGKAEVTVNSKTVTQVAMTYSGYAYGNDIATVSIQTSAGANIAGVRFYDAKDQAQTAGSFGEGAYKVWINLAPAFGYEFPEKGALAVTLNGEKPLDCIDGFYVFQLD
-107 RLDGGSREYCFKYME
+107 RLVTTYHIKYTLVGGTMSGAPETYTE
-122 SSDRDPIAEITLNI
+122 NSADITLPQPTKADYRFTGWTGTD
-136 SVHSVSVSNISLT
+136 LT
-149 SNYALGGQIDAFN
+149 A
-162 VVFPQVNGVTF
+162 
-173 GTPQIRN
+173 
-180 EADEPV
+180 
-186 TSGTFDHQTYKVQVP
+186 
-201 VSFSKG
+201 
-207 YKPAD
+207 
-212 DFAITLDGKP
+212 
-222 GEPIDGGYAFE
+222 
-233 LYPTYTITYNNLD
+233 PTME
-246 GGNLSNAPASYNKYS
+246 
-261 GTVTIPNPTKDGYRF
+261 VTIP
-276 LGWTGEGITE
+276 TGSKGDRE
-286 PQKDISFAANEMNR
+286 
-300 NLTYTAKWEKIIYHN
+300 YTANWEKIQYFTVSYRDGGHGQSTMPADEK
-315 VDFVTRHG
+315 VEEGKYATRP
-323 ATPQAQR
+323 T
-330 VESGTKAAKP
+330 
-340 ADPTE
+340 DPTE
-345 DGWKFK
+345 KGWIFK
-351 SWHLNNDYKDAPFD
+351 GWYEKDDYIGDVFD
-365 FDTPITGDT
+365 FEKTQITHDI
-374 TLYAKWAKTWTVT
+374 TLTARWAQAFTVK
-387 FDSNGHGAA
+387 FDANGHGHA
-396 PAVQTVEEGEKATKP
+396 TVP
-411 ADPTA
+411 AD
-416 EGYSFQGWYTDTRYT
+416 
-431 MEYDFSKEVTEDT
+431 
-444 TLYAKWVKK
+444 
-453 PIVSFNTNG
+453 
-462 HGAAPASQTVEL
+462 QTVEL

-639 LTRASRVGYV
+639 LTRTSRVGYV

-690 LAAVGLKKRK
+690 LAALGIQKRK